1 MTDVTSSVPPG
12 ASSDARD
19 FAPRHLAATD
29 PVFWS
34 IRRELWENRS
44 LTIAPLAAAGFALFI
59 VMMTAFGLP
68 RRVRALPTLD
78 AAHQH
83 LAMVGPFSVA
93 PSLIMVV
100 TILVG
105 IFYCLDALYGERR
118 DRSILFWKSMP
129 VSDRVTVL
137 SKALVAI
144 ALVPLIACAFA
155 LVTQLVM
162 LVVSSAV
169 LAAKGIDPSA
179 QLSRMPL
186 AEMPLTLVYGVAVH
200 ALWFAPIYAWLLL
213 VSAWARRAPLLWAT
227 LPFFAAFVVEML
239 ALGSSHVLSLVKY
252 RITGAMTEAF
262 AADASKTPIVHLSQ
276 LDPARFL
283 SSPGLW
289 LGLLFA
295 VACLAIAIRVRRYR
309 EPN

>member
-1 MTDVTSSVPPG
+1 MKGHMYWSV
-12 ASSDARD
+12 
-19 FAPRHLAATD
+19 
-29 PVFWS
+29 
-34 IRRELWENRS
+34 RRELWENRS
-44 LTIAPLAAAGFALFI
+44 IYVAPFAIAVLALFGFFTHVGKFANRLREIDTVAAARAQIEVVIPYGMVASAILF
-59 VMMTAFGLP
+59 
-68 RRVRALPTLD
+68 
-78 AAHQH
+78 
-83 LAMVGPFSVA
+83 VGVLVA
-93 PSLIMVV
+93 V
-100 TILVG
+100 
-105 IFYCLDALYGERR
+105 FYCADALNGERR

-144 ALVPLIACAFA
+144 ALVPLIAYAFA
-155 LVTQLVM
+155 LAAQLVM

-169 LAAKGIDPSA
+169 LAAKGIGPGV
-179 QLSRMPL
+179 QLSRVPL
-186 AEMPLTLVYGVAVH
+186 AEMPLVMLYGVAVH
-200 ALWFAPIYAWLLL
+200 ALWYAPIYSWLLL
-213 VSAWARRAPLLWAT
+213 VSAWARRAPLLWAA

-252 RITGAMTEAF
+252 RLTGAMAEAF
-262 AADASKTPIVHLSQ
+262 VADAAKTPIVHLAQ
-276 LDPARFL
+276 LDPAKFL

>member
-1 MTDVTSSVPPG
+1 MKGHMYWSV
-12 ASSDARD
+12 
-19 FAPRHLAATD
+19 
-29 PVFWS
+29 
-34 IRRELWENRS
+34 RRELWENRS
-44 LTIAPLAAAGFALFI
+44 IYVAPFVIAVLALFGFFTHVGKFAEHLRHIGDMAAPRQVIEI
-59 VMMTAFGLP
+59 VMPYGM
-68 RRVRALPTLD
+68 
-78 AAHQH
+78 
-83 LAMVGPFSVA
+83 LASAILFVGVLVA
-93 PSLIMVV
+93 V
-100 TILVG
+100 
-105 IFYCLDALYGERR
+105 FYCADALNGERR

-144 ALVPLIACAFA
+144 AVVPLIAYAFA
-155 LVTQLVM
+155 LGTQVVM

-169 LAAKGIDPSA
+169 LAAKGIDPA
-179 QLSRMPL
+179 VQLSRMPL
-186 AEMPLTLVYGVAVH
+186 AEMPVVMLYGVVVH

-213 VSAWARRAPLLWAT
+213 ASAWARRAPLLWAA
-227 LPFFAAFVVEML
+227 LPFFAAFVVEL
-239 ALGSSHVLSLVKY
+239 IAFGTSHVVSLLRY
-252 RITGAMTEAF
+252 RITGAMAEAF
-262 AADASKTPIVHLSQ
+262 VAGASKTPIVHLSQ

>member
-1 MTDVTSSVPPG
+1 MKGHMYWSV
-12 ASSDARD
+12 
-19 FAPRHLAATD
+19 
-29 PVFWS
+29 
-34 IRRELWENRS
+34 RRELWENRS
-44 LTIAPLAAAGFALFI
+44 IYVAPFAIAVLALFGFFTHVGKFANRLREIDTVAAARAQIEVVIPYGMVASAILF
-59 VMMTAFGLP
+59 
-68 RRVRALPTLD
+68 
-78 AAHQH
+78 
-83 LAMVGPFSVA
+83 VGVLVA
-93 PSLIMVV
+93 V
-100 TILVG
+100 
-105 IFYCLDALYGERR
+105 FYCADALNGERR

-144 ALVPLIACAFA
+144 ALVPLIAYAFA
-155 LVTQLVM
+155 LAAQLVM

-169 LAAKGIDPSA
+169 LAAKGIGPGV
-179 QLSRMPL
+179 QLSRIPL
-186 AEMPLTLVYGVAVH
+186 AEMPLVMLYGVAVH
-200 ALWFAPIYAWLLL
+200 ALWYAPIYSWLLL
-213 VSAWARRAPLLWAT
+213 VSAWARRAPLLWAA

-252 RITGAMTEAF
+252 RLTGAMAEAF
-262 AADASKTPIVHLSQ
+262 VADAAKTPIVHLAQ
-276 LDPARFL
+276 LDPAKFL

>member
-1 MTDVTSSVPPG
+1 MKGHMYWSV
-12 ASSDARD
+12 
-19 FAPRHLAATD
+19 
-29 PVFWS
+29 
-34 IRRELWENRS
+34 RRELWENRS
-44 LTIAPLAAAGFALFI
+44 IYVAPFVIMVLALFGFFTHVGKFANRMREIETVAAARAEI
-59 VMMTAFGLP
+59 EVVMPYG
-68 RRVRALPTLD
+68 
-78 AAHQH
+78 
-83 LAMVGPFSVA
+83 MVGAAILFVGVLVA
-93 PSLIMVV
+93 V
-100 TILVG
+100 
-105 IFYCLDALYGERR
+105 FYCADALNGERR

-144 ALVPLIACAFA
+144 VVVPLIAYAFA
-155 LVTQLVM
+155 LATQVVM
-162 LVVSSAV
+162 LAVSSAV
-169 LAAKGIDPSA
+169 LAAKGIDPA
-179 QLSRMPL
+179 VQLSRMPL
-186 AEMPLTLVYGVAVH
+186 AEMPVVMLYGVVVH
-200 ALWFAPIYAWLLL
+200 ALWHAPIYAWLLL
-213 VSAWARRAPLLWAT
+213 ASAWARRAPLLWAA
-227 LPFFAAFVVEML
+227 LPFFAAFVVEL
-239 ALGSSHVLSLVKY
+239 IALGSSHVVSLLRY